1 MIIYF
6 SGTGNSRALAKT
18 AAECL
23 GDELF
28 SAPDAIRAGK
38 TPDFSSEKP
47 YVFICPTYA
56 WRIPRV
62 FESFIRKCR
71 FSGNKTA
78 YFILTCGSNIG
89 AARKYTRALAAEKG
103 FTYAGTLGVLMPENY
118 IAIFRAPDEKTA
130 RALVLR
136 GKATVERACVK
147 IAAGEAFA
155 ERKPS
160 PLDGLKSGAV
170 NRLFYPA
177 IISSRKFRA
186 TEKCVGCGKCARLC
200 MLNNIRIQNKKPVWG
215 KNCTHCMAC
224 IGACPTGAIEYGKHT
239 IGLRRYY
246 LDT

>member
-78 YFILTCGSNIG
+78 YFILTCGSDIG

-118 IAIFRAPDEKTA
+118 IAIFRAPDEKNRPRAGSA
-130 RALVLR
+130 RQGNVRTRLRENCGRRSVCRKEAVAAGRIKKRRGQSAVLSGDHLLQKIPR
-136 GKATVERACVK
+136 DGKMRRLRQMRATVH
-147 IAAGEAFA
+147 A
-155 ERKPS
+155 E
-160 PLDGLKSGAV
+160 
-170 NRLFYPA
+170 
-177 IISSRKFRA
+177 
-186 TEKCVGCGKCARLC
+186 
-200 MLNNIRIQNKKPVWG
+200 
-215 KNCTHCMAC
+215 
-224 IGACPTGAIEYGKHT
+224 
-239 IGLRRYY
+239 
-246 LDT
+246 